1 MKKLLISVMT
11 SAALAFSSIVSAAQ
25 FSASFK
31 GVDINEFV
39 NTVARNLN
47 KTIIVA
53 PRVQGKINVR
63 SYDVLDEGQ
72 YYQFFL
78 SVLDVYGYSVVP
90 LDNGILKIV
99 KSNKAKTSGLPVVDD
114 KNPGLGDEMITRV
127 VSVKNVSVRDLST
140 LLRQLNDV
148 AEGGNVAHYEPSNV
162 LIITGRANVVNRL
175 VEIVRRVDTAGDQ
188 DVESVTLKYASAT
201 EVARI
206 INSLLKESSS
216 SKSVSVLLVPTVAAD
231 ERTNSVI
238 ISGDPK
244 ARARVRKIIEKL
256 DRDQAY
262 TGNTRVIYL
271 KYAKAKNVL
280 EVLSGV
286 GKEVAAEKSGD
297 TAASSS
303 GSSNSKFS
311 IYADEDTN
319 AVIISAQPDVMK
331 EMEDII
337 AKLDIRRAQVYVEAI
352 IAEIS
357 TGNTA
362 QLGIQWG
369 NIEGGAVMFAGD
381 TVQTSAASLLSNG
394 FNGLAGTQ
402 GGMVGFFRGNWFGL
416 MTALGTDSKSDV
428 LSTPSVVT
436 LDNQEAEFD
445 VGQEV
450 PVLTGTQQNLASSS
464 SDTVYQTIER
474 KEVGT
479 KLKFTPQINEGDS
492 VRLDIEQE
500 VSSVDSATASS
511 TLGPTFNKRTI
522 KNSVMVRSGDTV
534 VIGGLMNHNTSELV
548 YKVPLLGDIP
558 VFGELFK
565 STHTNYEKRNLVVF
579 IRPIILRDSDSYREM
594 SAPKY
599 TRLRAEQIRRNED
612 GLRLLPSELSSPV
625 VPKYGSENGFL
636 FGDEYD
642 SSEE

>member
-11 SAALAFSSIVSAAQ
+11 SAALAFSCVASAAQ

-114 KNPGLGDEMITRV
+114 RNPGLGDEMITRV

-188 DVESVTLKYASAT
+188 DVESVSLKYASAT

-206 INSLLKESSS
+206 INSLMKESSN

-286 GKEVAAEKSGD
+286 GKEVAAEKSGE
-297 TAASSS
+297 SSS
-303 GSSNSKFS
+303 SSSSSSNSKFS

-381 TVQTSAASLLSNG
+381 TVQTSAASLISNG
-394 FNGLAGTQ
+394 FDGLAGTQ

-416 MTALGTDSKSDV
+416 MTALGTDRA
-428 LSTPSVVT
+428 LLHST
-436 LDNQEAEFD
+436 
-445 VGQEV
+445 
-450 PVLTGTQQNLASSS
+450 
-464 SDTVYQTIER
+464 
-474 KEVGT
+474 
-479 KLKFTPQINEGDS
+479 
-492 VRLDIEQE
+492 
-500 VSSVDSATASS
+500 
-511 TLGPTFNKRTI
+511 
-522 KNSVMVRSGDTV
+522 
-534 VIGGLMNHNTSELV
+534 
-548 YKVPLLGDIP
+548 
-558 VFGELFK
+558 
-565 STHTNYEKRNLVVF
+565 
-579 IRPIILRDSDSYREM
+579 
-594 SAPKY
+594 
-599 TRLRAEQIRRNED
+599 IRRRSLMSD
-612 GLRLLPSELSSPV
+612 RRFLS
-625 VPKYGSENGFL
+625 
-636 FGDEYD
+636 
-642 SSEE
+642 

>member
-1 MKKLLISVMT
+1 M
-11 SAALAFSSIVSAAQ
+11 
-25 FSASFK
+25 
-31 GVDINEFV
+31 
-39 NTVARNLN
+39 
-47 KTIIVA
+47 
-53 PRVQGKINVR
+53 
-63 SYDVLDEGQ
+63 
-72 YYQFFL
+72 
-78 SVLDVYGYSVVP
+78 LDVYGYSVVP

-114 KNPGLGDEMITRV
+114 RNPGLGDEMITRV

-188 DVESVTLKYASAT
+188 DVESVSLKYASAT

-206 INSLLKESSS
+206 INSLMKESSN

-286 GKEVAAEKSGD
+286 GKEVAAEKSGE
-297 TAASSS
+297 SSS
-303 GSSNSKFS
+303 SSSSSSNSKFS

-369 NIEGGAVMFAGD
+369 NIEGGAVMFAG
-381 TVQTSAASLLSNG
+381 
-394 FNGLAGTQ
+394 
-402 GGMVGFFRGNWFGL
+402 
-416 MTALGTDSKSDV
+416 
-428 LSTPSVVT
+428 T
-436 LDNQEAEFD
+436 LC
-445 VGQEV
+445 
-450 PVLTGTQQNLASSS
+450 
-464 SDTVYQTIER
+464 
-474 KEVGT
+474 
-479 KLKFTPQINEGDS
+479 
-492 VRLDIEQE
+492 RLQPP
-500 VSSVDSATASS
+500 A
-511 TLGPTFNKRTI
+511 
-522 KNSVMVRSGDTV
+522 
-534 VIGGLMNHNTSELV
+534 
-548 YKVPLLGDIP
+548 
-558 VFGELFK
+558 
-565 STHTNYEKRNLVVF
+565 
-579 IRPIILRDSDSYREM
+579 SYRTDLTAWPARRRHGRVLPRQLVRPHDCARHRLQVRCALDSERC
-594 SAPKY
+594 Y
-599 TRLRAEQIRRNED
+599 TRQS
-612 GLRLLPSELSSPV
+612 GGGV
-625 VPKYGSENGFL
+625 
-636 FGDEYD
+636 
-642 SSEE
+642 